1 MGSMYVAAAGIRFL
15 GLLAVT
21 GGMLRPGE
29 EEVEEERD
37 EDDEEEREEQLEVSI
52 RGGSFPPRPCKR
64 MSIMTFA
71 GPKTNR
77 PNLGEKYMGLK
88 SPNHL

>member
-29 EEVEEERD
+29 EEVDEEREEDEEE
-37 EDDEEEREEQLEVSI
+37 EEEEEEREEQLEVSI
-52 RGGSFPPRPCKR
+52 RGGSFPPRPC
-64 MSIMTFA
+64 
-71 GPKTNR
+71 
-77 PNLGEKYMGLK
+77 
-88 SPNHL
+88 